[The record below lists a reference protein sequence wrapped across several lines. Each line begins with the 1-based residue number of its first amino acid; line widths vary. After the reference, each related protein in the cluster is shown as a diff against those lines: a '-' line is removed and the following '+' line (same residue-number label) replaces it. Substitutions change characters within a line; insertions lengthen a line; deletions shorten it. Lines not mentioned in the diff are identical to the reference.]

1 MLHPAPHKDR
11 LYSKE
16 NNGGGLSMKGQI
28 YCNKCSKR
36 VINDK
41 CRCGHTTVYLRYSHE
56 GKYYY
61 RRRYA
66 NGEPLNYEGAI
77 YILAQLSID
86 KNKDKNV
93 PFNPHKYSDQ
103 RAEELRLE
111 TQMDAW
117 YEDLE
122 TRCSAGELKPAY
134 FHRLESYKRTH
145 FVNLFDLN
153 IEDIQ
158 ASTIARFKNS
168 LNHLKIK
175 TRKNIMSA
183 LHVFFE
189 WFADQNREMQWIENY
204 RVPDFPKIKG
214 NDSRVTKALSLEDQ
228 GKYLAEI
235 PDRHRDVIEFAM
247 EIGCR
252 RGELCAYKVK
262 DVDLVNSTIL
272 TERGWSDHEL
282 TKPKNGKVS
291 VKLLTP
297 RAIEICKK
305 HMESKLPEAW
315 LFINPDSGNHYQC
328 KKIDELWATTTSPVK
343 FHEATRHSYA
353 TRMAKILPVQMVQI
367 LLGHSDIR
375 SSMIYYHGDIE
386 TVKNAIPAS
395 YYSHTKI
402 EGGRSEKP

>member
-1 MLHPAPHKDR
+1 MR
-11 LYSKE
+11 
-16 NNGGGLSMKGQI
+16 GQI
-28 YCNKCSKR
+28 YCNRCSKR

-41 CRCGHTTVYLRYSHE
+41 CKCGHTTVYLRYIHE

-61 RRRYA
+61 RRRYP
-66 NGEPLNYEGAI
+66 NGIPLDYEGAL

-86 KNKDKNV
+86 KNQDKNKV
-93 PFNPHKYSDQ
+93 FNPNKYTDQ
-103 RAEELRLE
+103 RAKELLLESQMEAWYQELE
-111 TQMDAW
+111 TMKN
-117 YEDLE
+117 
-122 TRCSAGELKPAY
+122 AGEMKPSY
-134 FHRLESYKRTH
+134 FSRLQSYRRTH
-145 FVNLFDLN
+145 FVQLYNFN

-175 TRKNIMSA
+175 TRKNILSA

-189 WFADQNREMQWIENY
+189 WFAEQNQEMQWIDNY
-204 RVPDFPKIKG
+204 RVPDFPKVKG
-214 NDSRVTKALSLEDQ
+214 NDSRVTKALDTDDQ
-228 GKYLAEI
+228 LKHLAEI
-235 PDRHRDVIEFAM
+235 PERHRDVIEFAM

-262 DVDLVNSTIL
+262 DVDLASSTIL

-291 VKLLTP
+291 VKLLSP

-328 KKIDELWATTTSPVK
+328 KRIDELWAMTTSVVK

-353 TRMAKILPVQMVQI
+353 TRMAKILPIQMVQI
-367 LLGHSDIR
+367 LLGHSDIK
-375 SSMIYYHGDIE
+375 STMPYYHGGIE
-386 TVKNAIPAS
+386 MVREAINNNVSS
-395 YYSHTKI
+395 YYSHT
-402 EGGRSEKP
+402 ENTGGIHEKT